1 MPCLHNTWPLSAFLN
16 TLAQTLFF
24 RLQRSDALRCS
35 LNGQLRAATGTG
47 RRRLA
52 SEEQVLQRRD
62 RMMLTVR
69 EFMGAVADELAM
81 RGTSARDLV
90 ALQFE
95 AGSFDL
101 RVIVRPEPHPA
112 SYPELVDIF
121 DIVSETCEQDGIA
134 LSDIT
139 RITFFDTEINLECS
153 GVDGAVYTY
162 PLEPVTVH

>member
-1 MPCLHNTWPLSAFLN
+1 
-16 TLAQTLFF
+16 
-24 RLQRSDALRCS
+24 
-35 LNGQLRAATGTG
+35 
-47 RRRLA
+47 
-52 SEEQVLQRRD
+52 
-62 RMMLTVR
+62 MLTVR

-101 RVIVRPEPHPA
+101 RVIVCPEPHPA

-134 LSDIT
+134 LSDIM